1 MTQPGLRAMS
11 ASTMRSLKCAADL
24 GTAVLIV
31 FLLYAGRDVLI
42 PFALSLLLAFL
53 LSPTVNWFQKRGL
66 SNLSSVFVT
75 SAGLFALLI
84 VGLVI
89 LGSSIAQFA
98 TDFPKYKGEVEKKI
112 ESVQATVQDLG
123 QKLERAISIPKKAR
137 KPDSAGSSNEPVAGD
152 ESLESDT
159 KSSSDPRGKERQSEQ
174 GPEIPWQSL
183 LGNLANVFGP
193 IGTAGL
199 VSVFAI
205 FMLVNRDD
213 LRDRFVAVVSRGNYV
228 VTTEAIAEA
237 SERISRY
244 IIAQFLLN
252 SSYGIIFGTGLWIIG
267 MVMEPDRGFPNV
279 MFLGVM
285 AGLVRFLPY
294 VGPLIG
300 AGLPLLVS
308 IALFPGYTVF
318 FSVLVL
324 IVVLELI
331 YNNVLEPWLY
341 GSRTGVSAIAVITA
355 AVFWGWLWG
364 AVGLLLA
371 TPLTVCLV
379 VLGRYVPRLRFF
391 VTLLSDEE
399 QVPPSLRA
407 YQRLLAGDLHKL
419 REMILDQSKKKS
431 DVELLD
437 EILVPVSKRIQR
449 QPIDERPSPCELTE
463 RFQSV
468 LRDDSIASLF
478 QGSRESVPGIE
489 VAAIGSRSSI
499 EGALLETFSKAE
511 GALHWRL
518 ESPGEIPEVHAQEI
532 VQINPRAVL
541 LLSLPPGGMR
551 QTLFW
556 IRALRDRGY
565 EKEIFVLRPGK
576 FRRYDDL
583 LVRVRNAGATTLL
596 TSFSQTRRK
605 LKSLATM
612 RNPSE
617 TADSVSAAD
626 SLIGS

>member
-1 MTQPGLRAMS
+1 MGQLGLRSLS
-11 ASTMRSLKCAADL
+11 ASTVRSLKFAADL
-24 GTAVLIV
+24 GSAVLIV

-53 LSPTVNWFQKRGL
+53 LSPVVNWFQKRGF

-75 SAGLFALLI
+75 SAGLFVLLL

-112 ESVQATVQDLG
+112 ESVRSTVEELG
-123 QKLERAISIPKKAR
+123 QKLERAISVPKKPL
-137 KPDSAGSSNEPVAGD
+137 KPEREGASNEQVDGD
-152 ESLESDT
+152 ESEPIGGALSQPKDREE
-159 KSSSDPRGKERQSEQ
+159 KVER

-205 FMLVNRDD
+205 FMLVHRDD

-228 VTTEAIAEA
+228 ITTEAIAEA
-237 SERISRY
+237 SQRISRY

-252 SSYGIIFGTGLWIIG
+252 SSYGVIFGTGLWIIG
-267 MVMEPDRGFPNV
+267 MVMEPERGFPNV

-318 FSVLVL
+318 FTVLAL
-324 IVVLELI
+324 IVVLELV

-391 VTLLSDEE
+391 VTMLSDEE

-419 REMILDQSKKKS
+419 REMLLEKSKKKS
-431 DVELLD
+431 DVELFD
-437 EILVPVSKRIQR
+437 EILVPVSKRILR
-449 QPIDERPSPCELTE
+449 QPMEERPSPCELTE

-468 LRDDSIASLF
+468 LRDQSITSIF
-478 QGSRESVPGIE
+478 QGEQEVVPEIK
-489 VAAIGSRSSI
+489 VAAIGSRSNI
-499 EGALLETFSKAE
+499 ESLLLETFSKAE
-511 GALHWRL
+511 VAVHWQL
-518 ESPGEIPEVHAQEI
+518 ESSGEIPEVHAQAI
-532 VQINPRAVL
+532 VKIDPRAVL
-541 LLSLPPGGMR
+541 LLSLPTGGMR

-556 IRALRDRGY
+556 IRALRERGY
-565 EKEIFVLRPGK
+565 GKEIFVLRPGK

-583 LVRVRNAGATTLL
+583 LVTVRNAGATTLL

-605 LKSLATM
+605 LKNLEPI
-612 RNPSE
+612 RKPSE
-617 TADSVSAAD
+617 TASSARAAND
-626 SLIGS
+626 FRIGS